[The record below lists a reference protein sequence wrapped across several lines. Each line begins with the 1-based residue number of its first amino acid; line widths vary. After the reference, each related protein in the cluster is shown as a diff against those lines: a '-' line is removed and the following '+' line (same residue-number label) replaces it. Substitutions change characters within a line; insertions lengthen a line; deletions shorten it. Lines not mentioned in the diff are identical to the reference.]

1 MGELCAMKSE
11 QAVDWRVIKAC
22 QEGDRDAFRVL
33 FETYQDRAYS
43 IAYHFSG
50 DESVARDMTQQVFLK
65 LFGSSGQFRFN
76 SEFSTWLYRLVANVC
91 MDEHRRRRRFI
102 PWGSET
108 EIYQLGER
116 STGEDYARRR
126 ELGAS
131 IRRAITEL
139 KPKLRMVI
147 LLKYFEEL
155 SYEEMAQ
162 ALGCSPGTIASRLN
176 RGHQMLARKLAHL
189 RGDLNEK
196 ESGE

>member
-65 LFGSSGQFRFN
+65 LFGSIGQFRFY

-102 PWGSET
+102 PWGSDT
-108 EIYQLGER
+108 EIYHLVER

-196 ESGE
+196 ESGA

>member
-1 MGELCAMKSE
+1 MKSE

-65 LFGSSGQFRFN
+65 LFGSIGQFRFN

-108 EIYQLGER
+108 EIYHLVER

-189 RGDLNEK
+189 RGDLDEK
-196 ESGE
+196 ESGA

>member
-65 LFGSSGQFRFN
+65 LFGSIGQFRFN

-108 EIYQLGER
+108 EIYHLVER

>member
-65 LFGSSGQFRFN
+65 LFGSIGQFRFN

-108 EIYQLGER
+108 EIYHLVER

-189 RGDLNEK
+189 RGDLDEK

>member
-1 MGELCAMKSE
+1 
-11 QAVDWRVIKAC
+11 
-22 QEGDRDAFRVL
+22 VL

-65 LFGSSGQFRFN
+65 LFGSIGQFRFN

-102 PWGSET
+102 PWGSDT
-108 EIYQLGER
+108 EIYHLVER

-189 RGDLNEK
+189 RGDLDEM
-196 ESGE
+196 ESGA

>member
-65 LFGSSGQFRFN
+65 LFGSIGQFHFN

-108 EIYQLGER
+108 EIYHLVER

>member
-1 MGELCAMKSE
+1 MKSE

-65 LFGSSGQFRFN
+65 LFGSIGQFRFN

-108 EIYQLGER
+108 EIYHLVER

>member
-1 MGELCAMKSE
+1 MKSE

-65 LFGSSGQFRFN
+65 LFGSIGQFRFN

-108 EIYQLGER
+108 EIYHLVER

-189 RGDLNEK
+189 RGDLDEK

>member
-1 MGELCAMKSE
+1 MKSE
-11 QAVDWRVIKAC
+11 QGVDWRVIKAC

-65 LFGSSGQFRFN
+65 LFGSIGQFRFN

-108 EIYQLGER
+108 EIYHLVER

-189 RGDLNEK
+189 RGDLDEK
-196 ESGE
+196 ESRG

>member
-1 MGELCAMKSE
+1 MKSE

-65 LFGSSGQFRFN
+65 LFGCIGQFRFN

-108 EIYQLGER
+108 EIYHLVER

-189 RGDLNEK
+189 RGDLDEK
-196 ESGE
+196 ESRG

>member
-50 DESVARDMTQQVFLK
+50 DESVAHDMTQQVFLK
-65 LFGSSGQFRFN
+65 LFGSIGQFRFN

-102 PWGSET
+102 PWGSDT
-108 EIYQLGER
+108 EIYHLVER
-116 STGEDYARRR
+116 RTGEDYARRR

-189 RGDLNEK
+189 RGDLDEK
-196 ESGE
+196 ESGA

>member
-1 MGELCAMKSE
+1 M
-11 QAVDWRVIKAC
+11 V
-22 QEGDRDAFRVL
+22 
-33 FETYQDRAYS
+33 
-43 IAYHFSG
+43 
-50 DESVARDMTQQVFLK
+50 
-65 LFGSSGQFRFN
+65 
-76 SEFSTWLYRLVANVC
+76 
-91 MDEHRRRRRFI
+91 
-102 PWGSET
+102 
-108 EIYQLGER
+108 ER
-116 STGEDYARRR
+116 STGEDYARRQ

-189 RGDLNEK
+189 RGELDEK
-196 ESGE
+196 ESGA

>member
-1 MGELCAMKSE
+1 MKSE

-65 LFGSSGQFRFN
+65 LFGSIGQFHFN

-102 PWGSET
+102 PWGTAT
-108 EIYQLGER
+108 EIHHMVER
-116 STGEDYARRR
+116 STGEDYARRQ

-189 RGDLNEK
+189 RGELDEK
-196 ESGE
+196 ESGA

>member
-65 LFGSSGQFRFN
+65 LFGSIGQFRFN

-108 EIYQLGER
+108 EIYHLVER

-189 RGDLNEK
+189 RGDLDEK
-196 ESGE
+196 ESGG

>member
-65 LFGSSGQFRFN
+65 LFGSIGQFRFN

-102 PWGSET
+102 PWGSDT
-108 EIYQLGER
+108 EIYHLVER

-189 RGDLNEK
+189 RGDLDEK
-196 ESGE
+196 ESGG

>member
-1 MGELCAMKSE
+1 MKSE

-50 DESVARDMTQQVFLK
+50 DESVAHDMTQQVFLK
-65 LFGSSGQFRFN
+65 LFGSIGQFRFN

-102 PWGSET
+102 PWGSGT
-108 EIYQLGER
+108 EIYNLVER

-189 RGDLNEK
+189 RGDRDEK
-196 ESGE
+196 ESGA

>member
-65 LFGSSGQFRFN
+65 LFGSIGQFRFN

-108 EIYQLGER
+108 EIYHLVER

-196 ESGE
+196 ESGG

>member
-1 MGELCAMKSE
+1 MKSE

-65 LFGSSGQFRFN
+65 LFGSIGQFHFN

-108 EIYQLGER
+108 EIYHLVER

>member
-1 MGELCAMKSE
+1 MKSE

-50 DESVARDMTQQVFLK
+50 DESVAHDMTQQVFLK
-65 LFGSSGQFRFN
+65 LFGSIGQFRFN

-102 PWGSET
+102 PWGSGT
-108 EIYQLGER
+108 EIYNLVER

-189 RGDLNEK
+189 RGDLDEK
-196 ESGE
+196 ESGA

>member
-1 MGELCAMKSE
+1 MGELCVMKSE

-65 LFGSSGQFRFN
+65 LFGSIRQFRFN

-102 PWGSET
+102 PWGSDT
-108 EIYQLGER
+108 EIYHLVER

-196 ESGE
+196 ELGG